1 MSNPYGGQS
10 PYGRPWQPSSPQ
22 PGPDAPQSSNG
33 HSPQSAAQPGQA
45 AAAQPGYPQ
54 PQGNST
60 PGYPQVG
67 YQQPGYP
74 QPHNVSSPGIPQP
87 GHPQQGVPQPGYPQP
102 GTSQPGYP
110 QQGVPQQGY
119 DQQGTSQPGY
129 PQQGVPQQG
138 YPQQGYGAPNP
149 GVPQQFGGAPANPYP
164 YPQPNYVAPQGAVFQ
179 PQPGPPGIVVE
190 SSYYPLQILLALSS
204 PRILLNGQEVPGSRW
219 GTTHIP
225 VGAGQYHVQVK
236 TKWLWDYGPGDAVV
250 PVADG
255 QSTKVYYRSPVM
267 WMFQGAIGPVPQKTP
282 GVTAMY
288 IIWGIVA
295 ALILLELIV
304 GLAA

>member
-1 MSNPYGGQS
+1 MAVSNPYGGQS
-10 PYGRPWQPSSPQ
+10 PYGQPWQPNSPQ
-22 PGPDAPQSSNG
+22 PSPGAPQSPNG
-33 HSPQSAAQPGQA
+33 HHPQGAAQPQTGPGQA
-45 AAAQPGYPQ
+45 AVPQPGYPQ
-54 PQGNST
+54 PQGNSV

-74 QPHNVSSPGIPQP
+74 QQQNVSSPGI
-87 GHPQQGVPQPGYPQP
+87 PQQGVPQPGYPQP
-102 GTSQPGYP
+102 GYPPQGAPQP
-110 QQGVPQQGY
+110 
-119 DQQGTSQPGY
+119 
-129 PQQGVPQQG
+129 
-138 YPQQGYGAPNP
+138 GYGAPNP
-149 GVPQQFGGAPANPYP
+149 GVPQQFGGPANPYGAQPAP
-164 YPQPNYVAPQGAVFQ
+164 YPQPNYVAPQADVFQ
-179 PQPGPPGIVVE
+179 PRPGPPGIVVE
-190 SSYYPLQILLALSS
+190 ASYYPLQALLALSS

-236 TKWLWDYGPGDAVV
+236 TKWIWDFGPGDAVV

-267 WMFQGAIGPVPQKTP
+267 WMLEGAIGPVPQKTP

-295 ALILLELIV
+295 VLILLELFV

>member
-1 MSNPYGGQS
+1 MSEPPYGQ
-10 PYGRPWQPSSPQ
+10 PWQPNSPQ
-22 PGPDAPQSSNG
+22 PSPGAPQSPNG
-33 HSPQSAAQPGQA
+33 HSTQGTPQPQTGPGQTA
-45 AAAQPGYPQ
+45 VPQPGYPQ
-54 PQGNST
+54 PQGNSV

-74 QPHNVSSPGIPQP
+74 QPQNISSPGIPQP
-87 GHPQQGVPQPGYPQP
+87 GYPQQGVSQPGYPQQGVPQPGYPQQGIP
-102 GTSQPGYP
+102 QPGYP
-110 QQGVPQQGY
+110 QQGIPQ
-119 DQQGTSQPGY
+119 P
-129 PQQGVPQQG
+129 
-138 YPQQGYGAPNP
+138 GYGAPNP
-149 GVPQQFGGAPANPYP
+149 GAPQQFGGPANPYGGQPAP
-164 YPQPNYVAPQGAVFQ
+164 YPQPNYGAPQADFFQ

-190 SSYYPLQILLALSS
+190 ASYFPMQALLALSS
-204 PRILLNGQEVPGSRW
+204 PRILLNGQEVPGARW

-236 TKWLWDYGPGDAVV
+236 TKWIWDFGPGDAVV

-267 WMFQGAIGPVPQKTP
+267 WMLKGAIGPVPQKTP

-288 IIWGIVA
+288 IIWGVLA
-295 ALILLELIV
+295 VLILLELFV

>member
-1 MSNPYGGQS
+1 MSNPCGGQS
-10 PYGRPWQPSSPQ
+10 PYGQPWQPNSPQ
-22 PGPDAPQSSNG
+22 PSPGAPQSPNG
-33 HSPQSAAQPGQA
+33 HHPHGAAQPQTGPGQA
-45 AAAQPGYPQ
+45 AVPQPGYPQ
-54 PQGNST
+54 PQGNSI

-74 QPHNVSSPGIPQP
+74 QQQNVSSPGI
-87 GHPQQGVPQPGYPQP
+87 PQQGVPQPGYPQP
-102 GTSQPGYP
+102 GYPPQGAPQP
-110 QQGVPQQGY
+110 
-119 DQQGTSQPGY
+119 
-129 PQQGVPQQG
+129 
-138 YPQQGYGAPNP
+138 GYGAPNP
-149 GVPQQFGGAPANPYP
+149 GVPQQFGGPANPYGTQPAP
-164 YPQPNYVAPQGAVFQ
+164 YPQPNYGAPQADVFQ

-190 SSYYPLQILLALSS
+190 ASYYPLQALLALSS

-236 TKWLWDYGPGDAVV
+236 TKWIWDFGPGDAVV
-250 PVADG
+250 PVAEG

-267 WMFQGAIGPVPQKTP
+267 WMLKGAIGPVPQKTP

-288 IIWGIVA
+288 IIWGILAV
-295 ALILLELIV
+295 LILLELIV